1 MPQLEITNLHKN
13 FGGLVAID
21 SVDLEIKT
29 GETVG
34 IIGPNGAG
42 KTTFFNCI
50 SGIIDP
56 DDGDIV
62 LKGEE
67 ITHRKSYEIA
77 KKGMVRSFQEARALE
92 EMSVEDNV
100 KLGAQDHPGE
110 RIGAVLFDGGTVREH
125 ETSVEDRAEE
135 IMEFLDIIH
144 LHDEYAS
151 SLSGGQRK
159 LLDLARM
166 LMADPDLFLLDE
178 PFAGVNPALTVN
190 IISHLE
196 ELKERGKTL
205 VIVEHEIES
214 LLQIVDRLVVL
225 HNGRILTDGSPSQVI
240 ENEDVIEA
248 YLGEE
253 EI

>member
-1 MPQLEITNLHKN
+1 MSQLEITNLRKS

-21 SVDLEIKT
+21 EVDLEIKQ

-50 SGIIDP
+50 SGIIEP

-62 LKGEE
+62 LKREN
-67 ITHRKSYEIA
+67 ITDRKSYDIA

-92 EMSVEDNV
+92 GMSVEDNV
-100 KLGAQDHPGE
+100 KLGGQNHPGE
-110 RIGAVLFDGGTVREH
+110 RIGPVLFDGDEVREH
-125 ETSVEDRAEE
+125 ETSVEERAEE

-144 LHDEYAS
+144 LRDEYSS

-166 LMADPDLFLLDE
+166 LMADPEIFLLDE
-178 PFAGVNPALTVN
+178 PFAGVNPALTRD
-190 IISHLE
+190 ILSHLKD
-196 ELKERGKTL
+196 LKGRDKTVL
-205 VIVEHEIES
+205 IVEHEIAS

-225 HNGRILTDGSPSQVI
+225 HNGRVLTDGSPSQVL
-240 ENEDVIEA
+240 ENQEVIEA
-248 YLGEE
+248 YLGEL